1 VSATKLIELP
11 LIAALALALGCQDH
25 GGTHEVAASAE
36 VALPAPSAAAA
47 APRCVPATLVAQRGT
62 PTLDGQLDQPVWH
75 AARAT
80 DAFVDPRRAAPVP
93 HTEARAS
100 FDDEALFIALYV
112 ADDDMRSTDRVR
124 VEFGPDL
131 GIEASPDRQ
140 LRCRLGA
147 EGSCSALGIQ
157 AAFSVDGD
165 VDSAAQEDEE
175 WVVTLRV
182 PWRTL
187 APAGRPAE
195 LPVAFRRDNIAGGRA
210 ISTVWNRGCGAI
222 RLE

>member
-1 VSATKLIELP
+1 MSARKLIDP
-11 LIAALALALGCQDH
+11 LVIAALTLPVACQDH
-25 GGTHEVAASAE
+25 GVTEGVAAGAE

-47 APRCVPATLVAQRGT
+47 APRCVPAALVAQRGT

-80 DAFVDPRRAAPVP
+80 DAFVAPRRAAPVP

-131 GIEASPDRQ
+131 AIEASPDRQ
-140 LRCRLGA
+140 LRCHPGK
-147 EGSCSALGIQ
+147 GTCGALGIQ

-187 APAGRPAE
+187 APAGRPGE
-195 LPVAFRRDNIAGGRA
+195 LPVSFRRDDVAGERA
-210 ISTVWNRGCGAI
+210 KSTVWSRGCGTI